1 MKIKLIILSIVI
13 LLISCNSI
21 SRINNSDEY
30 FIVKSIKNTP
40 VGYVIVY
47 FVSSINNATF
57 LIIEKANSNNLQTI
71 KEGVHNE
78 SKFYLELE
86 VINIIDLIKTF
97 NAPRKEKFKITWE
110 NKVSIS
116 TENTY
121 YKIKSIVIK

>member
-121 YKIKSIVIK
+121 YKIKSIIIK